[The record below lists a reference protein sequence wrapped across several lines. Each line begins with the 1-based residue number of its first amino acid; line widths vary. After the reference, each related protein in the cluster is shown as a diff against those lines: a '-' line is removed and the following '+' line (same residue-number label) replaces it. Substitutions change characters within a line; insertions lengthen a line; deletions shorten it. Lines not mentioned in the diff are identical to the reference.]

1 MKNKPTFSLIGT
13 GFIMPRHAEAID
25 FVGGTIIDVVNEY
38 QGENAWKKM
47 VKKTKA
53 DYIVILTP
61 NDLHF
66 EMVVE
71 SAKAKKMVLCEKP
84 LCLTSEQVEILK
96 KYKNIFTVVQLRQH
110 PYTLNLR
117 EKIKSNDFY
126 EIEMDISVHRDEKY
140 YKTWKGQE
148 KRSGGI
154 MFNLGIHYFDLLI
167 YLFGKPEKIENSSYS
182 AKNAS
187 GVLKGKKYICRW
199 HLSTDEPRES
209 QKRVFKINGINYN
222 FSSKDNL
229 SYENLH
235 RKVYQDLVQKKGITP
250 EDIADSIKLIENIK
264 KKAK

>member
-148 KRSGGI
+148 KRYVQSR
-154 MFNLGIHYFDLLI
+154 NS
-167 YLFGKPEKIENSSYS
+167 LF
-182 AKNAS
+182 
-187 GVLKGKKYICRW
+187 
-199 HLSTDEPRES
+199 
-209 QKRVFKINGINYN
+209 
-222 FSSKDNL
+222 
-229 SYENLH
+229 
-235 RKVYQDLVQKKGITP
+235 
-250 EDIADSIKLIENIK
+250 
-264 KKAK
+264 